1 MAYRGLGDV
10 ARAEAH
16 LKLQGKDDPRPADPL
31 MGEIDTLVQTPEA
44 YNVRGG
50 QALDA
55 GQWAQAAE
63 YFRKGLE
70 IDPGR
75 RLAAAPPRHRAGA
88 DGGCRV
94 APARSSKK

>member
-1 MAYRGLGDV
+1 MAYRGLGDL

-63 YFRKGLE
+63 YFRKARNRSR
-70 IDPGR
+70 PTSRCATASAPRWR
-75 RLAAAPPRHRAGA
+75 RWGMPP
-88 DGGCRV
+88 

>member
-1 MAYRGLGDV
+1 MAYRGLNDV
-10 ARAEAH
+10 GKAETH

-31 MGEIDTLVQTPEA
+31 MGEIDTLIQTPEA

-63 YFRKGLE
+63 SFRKGLE
-70 IDPGR
+70 IDPADVS
-75 RLAAAPPRHRAGA
+75 LRHRLGTALAQMGDA
-88 DGGCRV
+88 R
-94 APARSSKK
+94 APRRSSRK